1 MPKKNARTPPSVTK
15 TTRFLVS
22 GLVFATLF
30 LCFCDSANARTTQR
44 KPAQN
49 NRYAAVIMDAQTG
62 KVLSSD
68 HADSPRFPASLTK
81 MMTLFLTF
89 EALDRGKIHIN
100 KYLDVSPNAMNQ
112 PPSKLGIHPS
122 RPITVKQAI
131 LALVT
136 RSANDVAMAM
146 AETIGGTQRGFAAL
160 MNERAKSLGMRNTVF
175 YNPSGLP
182 DPRQKTTAR
191 DIATLARA
199 LMQYFP
205 HHYHYFGTKSFVYRG
220 TIITTHNN
228 LMRRF
233 KGMDGLKTGYI
244 GASGFNLAASA
255 VRNNRRVIVVVFGG
269 KTALRRDNHV
279 ADLLNR
285 GFTMVAREKLPIQV
299 AAAGKTTPTPIVA
312 TAPITTELSNPTK
325 PGQAMVKPAASQQA
339 TQQLVNYLPIE
350 DRAPPIGQ
358 DMAPQAIDGGWGI
371 QVGAYGSEALG
382 MQALDVAR
390 GILTGLPPQAQGVVL
405 PAQTPQGL
413 VYRARFL
420 GLSAE
425 DASAACKRLRE
436 CMVFAMH

>member
-1 MPKKNARTPPSVTK
+1 
-15 TTRFLVS
+15 
-22 GLVFATLF
+22 
-30 LCFCDSANARTTQR
+30 
-44 KPAQN
+44 
-49 NRYAAVIMDAQTG
+49 MDAQTG
-62 KVLSSD
+62 KILSSD

-100 KYLDVSPNAMNQ
+100 KYLSVSQNAMNQ

-146 AETIGGTQRGFAAL
+146 AETIGGSQRGFAAL
-160 MNERAKSLGMRNTVF
+160 MNERARTLGMKNTVF

-285 GFTMVAREKLPIQV
+285 GFALVAREKLPIQV
-299 AAAGKTTPTPIVA
+299 AAAGKTTPPPIVA
-312 TAPITTELSNPTK
+312 TAPITAELSNPTK
-325 PGQAMVKPAASQQA
+325 PGQAMVKPAA

-350 DRAPPIGQ
+350 DRA
-358 DMAPQAIDGGWGI
+358 APATQQPASVTTAGGWGI
-371 QVGAYGSEALG
+371 QVGAYGSQALG
-382 MQALDVAR
+382 EQALDVAR
-390 GILTGLPPQAQGVVL
+390 GILTGLPGSAQGVVL

-420 GLSAE
+420 GLTAE
-425 DASAACKRLRE
+425 DASSACKRLRE